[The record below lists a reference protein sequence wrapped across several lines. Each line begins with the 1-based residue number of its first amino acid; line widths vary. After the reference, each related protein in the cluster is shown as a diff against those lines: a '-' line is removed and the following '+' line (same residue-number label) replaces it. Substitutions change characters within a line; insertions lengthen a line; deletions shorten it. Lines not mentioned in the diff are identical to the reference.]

1 MDLLQAADDER
12 ASQGK
17 AKKQQSDKDAMS
29 HLDLANSFLGL
40 FRKENDIVKPRQT
53 GGQQTPLGPPHPFLE
68 KGLISACCL

>member
-40 FRKENDIVKPRQT
+40 FRKENDIVKPDKQEASKR
-53 GGQQTPLGPPHPFLE
+53 PWALSIPFW
-68 KGLISACCL
+68 KRG